1 MAVTYLGTL
10 KHKSVFVWTLVATVL
25 FTGRERGGKSGK
37 HSKKILI
44 RSWPPTNIMPA
55 TATLH
60 RVNTALAS
68 FVPTE
73 AFVAAA
79 RNEEKKTKNR
89 RGFRQYS
96 IARKFLFMRC
106 ICI

>member
-1 MAVTYLGTL
+1 
-10 KHKSVFVWTLVATVL
+10 
-25 FTGRERGGKSGK
+25 
-37 HSKKILI
+37 
-44 RSWPPTNIMPA
+44 MPV

-60 RVNTALAS
+60 RVNTALAR

-79 RNEEKKTKNR
+79 RNEEKKTNR

-106 ICI
+106 ICIRLGKVAGA